1 MVGVPLPWARFSSAL
16 EGLVLPDDFFTRVE
30 IYLDA
35 LSEINQS
42 LNLISFSTKE
52 ELFGHVVDALQVL
65 RVAPEGP
72 LRLIDVG
79 TGGGLPGVP
88 LALARPSW
96 SVTLLDSLRKKQA
109 AVSSLLETAK
119 VSNAQAVWGRAE
131 EVAHGAANRETYDG
145 ALCRAVG
152 RLTTVLELTVPFLK
166 IGGSAYLHRGSDG
179 REELALAS
187 PALTSLGGKI
197 GPIFPYR
204 LPGLDKDRLI
214 LCIEKTYQTLTGFP
228 RRAGMPAKRPL

>member
-1 MVGVPLPWARFSSAL
+1 MVVAPPSWAYFAPAL
-16 EGLVLPDDFFTRVE
+16 EGLILPEDFFPRVE
-30 IYLDA
+30 IYLNA

-65 RVAPEGP
+65 RVAPDRP

-88 LALARPSW
+88 LAIARPQW
-96 SVTLLDSLRKKQA
+96 TVILLDSLRKKQV
-109 AVSSLLETAK
+109 AVSSLLEAVQVT
-119 VSNAQAVWGRAE
+119 NAQAVWGRAE
-131 EVAHGAANRETYDG
+131 DLARGTDLRETFEG

-152 RLTTVLELTVPFLK
+152 RLTTVMELTVPFLK

-179 REELALAS
+179 RDELEASNQALDR
-187 PALTSLGGKI
+187 LGAKS
-197 GPIFPYR
+197 GPMCSYKM
-204 LPGLDKDRLI
+204 PGLDKERLI
-214 LCIEKTYQTLTGFP
+214 ICIEKAHQTSHDYP
-228 RRAGMPAKRPL
+228 RRAGVPAKKPL